1 MTADRTAER
10 TRRIREIITQHAI
23 GTQAD
28 LVAALRRR
36 GIRVT
41 QATVSR
47 DIRHLGVVKIHAGR
61 GQPRYGLP
69 AAVREPSPNTAEH
82 LASVFTE
89 FATGVELALDLI
101 LVKTVSGGAPPVAQA
116 IDDMRWADVAG
127 TVAGED
133 TIIVVPRSRRAAQG
147 LRRRLRVLVP
157 R

>member
-10 TRRIREIITQHAI
+10 TRRIREIITQQAI

-61 GQPRYGLP
+61 SQPRYGLP
-69 AAVREPSPNTAEH
+69 DAVREPSPNSAEH

-147 LRRRLRVLVP
+147 LRRRLRPLVP

>member
-1 MTADRTAER
+1 MTADRTADR
-10 TRRIREIITQHAI
+10 TRTIREIITKQSI
-23 GTQAD
+23 GTQAE

-47 DIRHLGVVKIHAGR
+47 DIRHLGVVKIHADR

-69 AAVREPSPNTAEH
+69 DTAREPPPNAAEH
-82 LASVFTE
+82 LASVFNE

-101 LVKTVSGGAPPVAQA
+101 LVKTVSGGAQPVAQA

-133 TIIVVPRSRRAAQG
+133 TIIVVPRSRRASPS
-147 LRRRLRVLVP
+147 LRRRLHLLVP

>member
-1 MTADRTAER
+1 MTVERTTER
-10 TRRIREIITQHAI
+10 TRTIREIITRQSI
-23 GTQAD
+23 GTQAE

-47 DIRHLGVVKIHAGR
+47 DIRHLGVVKIHAGSN
-61 GQPRYGLP
+61 QPRYGLP
-69 AAVREPSPNTAEH
+69 DAAREPPPHAAEH
-82 LASVFTE
+82 LAGVFNE

-147 LRRRLRVLVP
+147 LRRRLQSLVP

>member
-1 MTADRTAER
+1 MTADRTADR
-10 TRRIREIITQHAI
+10 TRKIREIITRQSI

-28 LVAALRRR
+28 LVAALRRH

-47 DIRHLGVVKIHAGR
+47 DIRHLGVVKIHAGG
-61 GQPRYGLP
+61 GQSRYGLP
-69 AAVREPSPNTAEH
+69 DAAHEPPPNAAER
-82 LASVFTE
+82 LASVCSE
-89 FATGVELALDLI
+89 FATGVESALDLI

-133 TIIVVPRSRRAAQG
+133 TIIVVPRSRRASQNV
-147 LRRRLRVLVP
+147 RRRLQQLVP

>member
-10 TRRIREIITQHAI
+10 TRKIREIITQQTI
-23 GTQAD
+23 GTQAE

-47 DIRHLGVVKIHAGR
+47 DIRHLGVLKIRAGR

-69 AAVREPSPNTAEH
+69 DAAREPPPNAAEH
-82 LASVFTE
+82 LASVFNE
-89 FATGVELALDLI
+89 FATGLELALDLI
-101 LVKTVSGGAPPVAQA
+101 LVKTVSGGADPVAQA

-133 TIIVVPRSRRAAQG
+133 TIIVVPRSRHAAQG
-147 LRRRLRVLVP
+147 LRRRLRQLVF